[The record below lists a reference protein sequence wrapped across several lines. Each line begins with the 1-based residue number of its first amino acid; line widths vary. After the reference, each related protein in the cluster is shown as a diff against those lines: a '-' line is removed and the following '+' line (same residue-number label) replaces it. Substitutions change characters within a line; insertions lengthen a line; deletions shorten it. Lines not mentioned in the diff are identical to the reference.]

1 MTICRAVA
9 ILLAT
14 FGSWLLPPIA
24 HAADSK
30 KLNVLVIISDDL
42 NCQLGCYGDTQVKTP
57 NIDRLA
63 SLGVRFDRACV
74 NYPVC
79 NASRA
84 SFLSGRYPAT
94 TNVYGNGAQPRIALG
109 QDYQF
114 LLENFL
120 AHNNFYSESVR

>member
-1 MTICRAVA
+1 MNSTARRVSAAMTICRAVA

-30 KLNVLVIISDDL
+30 KLNVLFIISDDL

-63 SLGVRFDRACV
+63 SLGVRFDRAYV
-74 NYPVC
+74 N
-79 NASRA
+79 
-84 SFLSGRYPAT
+84 
-94 TNVYGNGAQPRIALG
+94 RIAPG
-109 QDYQF
+109 QDDQF
-114 LLENFL
+114 LPEFFRTHHLFDG
-120 AHNNFYSESVR
+120 RR